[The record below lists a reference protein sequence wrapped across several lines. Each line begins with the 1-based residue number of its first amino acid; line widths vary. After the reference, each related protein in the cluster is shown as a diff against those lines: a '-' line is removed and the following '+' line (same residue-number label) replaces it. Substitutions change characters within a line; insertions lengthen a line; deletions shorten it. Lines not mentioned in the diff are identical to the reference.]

1 MPPRAVLFDFDGV
14 LVDTENI
21 HVAAWQRTLTR
32 IGWELSDEAAAPAAE
47 IDDRIFLAQLFAAR
61 KIENPDLDGWIKIKQ
76 SLAESMLADDPQ
88 IYPGVVPLIQ
98 SLRSQGVRLGIVTT
112 TWQRNV
118 TIVLKATGLTD
129 AFEVVIAKEDVAAV
143 KPAPDGYLSAIEYL
157 GLEPADAI
165 AIEDSPT
172 GAESARAAGLRV
184 LAVGHRR
191 PPGDWS
197 GASFLPNLS
206 NLDATLNALGLE

>member
-61 KIENPDLDGWIKIKQ
+61 KIENPDLNGWIKIKQ
-76 SLAESMLADDPQ
+76 ALAESMLADGSQ

-118 TIVLKATGLTD
+118 AIVLKATGLTD

-143 KPAPDGYLSAIEYL
+143 KPAPDGYQSALEYL
-157 GLEPADAI
+157 GLEPSDAI

-197 GASFLPNLS
+197 GANFLPDLT
-206 NLDATLNALGLE
+206 NLDATLKTLGLE